1 MGMSISLKFDNNV
14 FALIGMI
21 LYDET
26 CSCN

>member
-1 MGMSISLKFDNNV
+1 MGMTILLKCSKNV

-26 CSCN
+26 CNCN